1 MMANEQKNRIIDA
14 YDSAQD
20 AAANIKVGPT
30 EKKIMTEAFPSNS
43 HRAHDAKEETEEKKD
58 QKVITGTVITRKKSF
73 WRKLKDG
80 FLGED
85 VGSVGSYIIYDVLI
99 PAAKDT
105 LEDLV
110 KGSIEVLLRGE
121 VKGSRTRRDGGRSY
135 VSYSNYYKSDD
146 RSSRRDTSYVNRARH
161 DFSDIILK
169 SRGEAEEVLSQLVD
183 MVEDYGMAS
192 IADLY
197 QMVGVPTNFTDNKY
211 GWDNL
216 SSASV
221 SRVRD
226 GYMLDLPKAILLD

>member
-1 MMANEQKNRIIDA
+1 MVSNVKTKIIDA
-14 YDSAQD
+14 CDSAQD
-20 AAANIKVGPT
+20 VAANIKVGPT
-30 EKKIMTEAFPSNS
+30 EKRTMQEAFPANS
-43 HRAHDAKEETEEKKD
+43 HRTRDEKTEEPEEKKV
-58 QKVITGTVITRKKSF
+58 QRVVTGPVITRKKSF
-73 WRKLKDG
+73 WRKLKDS

-85 VGSVGSYIIYDVLI
+85 VGSVGAYIIYDVLI

-110 KGSIEVLLRGE
+110 KGSVEVLLRGE
-121 VKGSRTRRDGGRSY
+121 TRGSRTRRDGSRSY

-146 RSSRRDTSYVNRARH
+146 RSRRDSSYVNRARH

-183 MVEDYGMAS
+183 MVEDYGVAS

-197 QMVGVPTNFTDNKY
+197 GMVGVSTSFTDNKY

-216 SSASV
+216 SSASI

-226 GYMLDLPKAILLD
+226 GYMLDLPKAIPID